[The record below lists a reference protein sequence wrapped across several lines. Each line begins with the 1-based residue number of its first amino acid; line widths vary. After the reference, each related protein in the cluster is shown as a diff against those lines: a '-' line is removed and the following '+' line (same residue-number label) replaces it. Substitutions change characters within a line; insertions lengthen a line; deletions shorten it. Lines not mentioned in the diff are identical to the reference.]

1 MERCERSRPE
11 LEGLSVDRSRKQI
24 DRIPDAPLLEKTV
37 EAGQNRHG
45 HGASEPSLDA
55 RRDSIRF
62 ERKQS
67 AWKVWRYGQPFHFAA
82 SGGHY
87 DCFHPYFDPLFF
99 LLRENVPE
107 PSDAPSQ
114 EQNRPKNA
122 DREAGDKASQEQCD
136 TEGKSDGPSGG
147 RGQMNRASRGLR
159 RLR

>member
-45 HGASEPSLDA
+45 HGASEPTLDA
-55 RRDSIRF
+55 RRDRIRF

-82 SGGHY
+82 SGGDH
-87 DCFHPYFDPLFF
+87 DCFHPYFNRLFF
-99 LLRENVPE
+99 LLRENVSEPPE
-107 PSDAPSQ
+107 ASSHKQDCS
-114 EQNRPKNA
+114 ENA
-122 DREAGDKASQEQCD
+122 
-136 TEGKSDGPSGG
+136 
-147 RGQMNRASRGLR
+147 N
-159 RLR
+159 